1 MSVPGTTGE
10 HAFGRACEMEGI
22 TLTLHLRSRRLRRDE
37 NDRNVWR
44 TVRRT
49 RKVAAART
57 AIIVCDMWDAHWSRA
72 GRERVDQ
79 MAPRMNQVLGA
90 ARARGVRVIHAPS
103 DTLEFYRDTPARRRI
118 IAVPP
123 VTPPEPIELPDP
135 PLPIDD
141 SDWGSDTNH
150 GDETPN
156 DVVWTRQHSAIEINQ
171 DRDVISENGG
181 EIYSYLARNGVE
193 TVVIMGVH
201 TSACVLNRSF
211 GIKQM
216 VRWGVDIALARDLT
230 DAMYNPA
237 LPPYVSHADGTRQV
251 VDYIEKFWCP
261 TLSSRD
267 LAGGAT

>member
-1 MSVPGTTGE
+1 
-10 HAFGRACEMEGI
+10 MEGI

-79 MAPRMNQVLGA
+79 MAPRMNQVVRA
-90 ARARGVRVIHAPS
+90 ARARGVRIIHAPS

-156 DVVWTRQHSAIEINQ
+156 DVVWTRQHSAIEIDQ
-171 DRDVISENGG
+171 ERDVISENGG
-181 EIYSYLARNGVE
+181 EIYSYLARSGVE

-237 LPPYVSHADGTRQV
+237 FPPYVSHADGTRLV
-251 VDYIEKFWCP
+251 VHYIEKFWCP

-267 LAGGAT
+267 LAGGET